1 MIKFAVKCIIVLLA
15 LQSAM
20 NYLRKEEIIEGSIR
34 INYPVIQQKVLAA
47 IPTKKIAAGI
57 VKFTTERI
65 QDAIANDE
73 EPNYRV
79 CHDQQREENSHFKII
94 NHIVDKDETLEQ
106 LSQRY
111 GVHWRVIQR
120 VNHLS
125 DKHKLLVG
133 QRLRIPS
140 KMHQLI

>member
-57 VKFTTERI
+57 VKFTTES
-65 QDAIANDE
+65 
-73 EPNYRV
+73 V
-79 CHDQQREENSHFKII
+79 CCDSNQKNCHRNC
-94 NHIVDKDETLEQ
+94 
-106 LSQRY
+106 
-111 GVHWRVIQR
+111 
-120 VNHLS
+120 
-125 DKHKLLVG
+125 
-133 QRLRIPS
+133 
-140 KMHQLI
+140 